1 MSGWAQW
8 VACPLLTLPHLPPHL
23 TFFPLTD
30 LICISSFCIS
40 CPKFSY
46 FLSLL
51 TSYSCPNVLFCFQV
65 SFKYSTCRAMSM
77 HLCWLLGWPSRKHS
91 RVNLGITGVWKLFS
105 FQMRRRPLST
115 FVQIFEHV
123 KLSLCSSNLP
133 LDSLHLDAT
142 SNWRQSSKVIEGKRP
157 GLSFSLYVQMS
168 RHNDVR
174 TTQL

>member
-1 MSGWAQW
+1 MPDRFQRVLKTWFSIFHIFHNIAFGLLKTVNLCWRHFEQILICGRLGDEW
-8 VACPLLTLPHLPPHL
+8 VGTMGRLSSPHFATDLPPHL

-91 RVNLGITGVWKLFS
+91 RVNLGITGV
-105 FQMRRRPLST
+105 
-115 FVQIFEHV
+115 
-123 KLSLCSSNLP
+123 
-133 LDSLHLDAT
+133 
-142 SNWRQSSKVIEGKRP
+142 
-157 GLSFSLYVQMS
+157 
-168 RHNDVR
+168 
-174 TTQL
+174 